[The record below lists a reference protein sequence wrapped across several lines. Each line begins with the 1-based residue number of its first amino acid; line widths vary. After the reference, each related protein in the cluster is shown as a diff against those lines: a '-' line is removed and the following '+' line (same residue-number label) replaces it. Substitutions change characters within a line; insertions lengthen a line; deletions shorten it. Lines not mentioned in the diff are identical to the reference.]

1 MRVCRLKI
9 KKAIWKKGIKH
20 KIIAVTLGDPTGIG
34 PEIIKK
40 SIKNLYVNNPLVIIG
55 TREFYLIEDEIVIN
69 RLEEV
74 QRKGIFFYDIKSKNI
89 TGDLSYAYV
98 NTAVKLALSRKIS
111 AIVTGPVS
119 KEKWITAGVKYKGHT
134 ELLAETAGIEQYSMF
149 FWSKDLK
156 VILYTIHQPL
166 KTIFPLIKKERI
178 KKFLHFTDIQL
189 QKLFKKKFKYIICGL
204 NPHAGE
210 GGIMGSE
217 EQDEIKPAIWELNK
231 ENMLINGPIPADTIF
246 LKAQRSRDTVVL
258 AWYHDQALIP
268 FKLLNF
274 HSGVN
279 VTLGLPYVRTS
290 PDHGPAFD
298 IAGRGICSAGSM
310 LQAIKLAD
318 SLIS

>member
-1 MRVCRLKI
+1 LKKRI
-9 KKAIWKKGIKH
+9 NH
-20 KIIAVTLGDPTGIG
+20 KIIAITLGDPLGIG

-40 SIKNLYVNNPLVIIG
+40 SIKNLYVNNPVVIIG
-55 TREFYLIEDEIVIN
+55 TREFYLIEDEKVIN

-74 QRKGIFFYDIKSKNI
+74 QSRGIFFYDIKNEHIS
-89 TGDLSYAYV
+89 GDLSYEYV
-98 NTAVKLALSRKIS
+98 ITAIKMALSQQVG
-111 AIVTGPVS
+111 AVVTGPVS
-119 KEKWITAGVKYKGHT
+119 KGKWAKAGVKYQGHT
-134 ELLAETAGIEQYSMF
+134 ELLAETANIEQYSMF

-166 KTIFPLIKKERI
+166 KTIFPLIKKGRI
-178 KKFLHFTDIQL
+178 KNFLNFTDIQL
-189 QKLFKKKFKYIICGL
+189 QKLFKKKFKYLVCGL

-210 GGIMGSE
+210 GGIMGRE
-217 EQDEIKPAIWELNK
+217 EQEEIKPAIAELI
-231 ENMLINGPIPADTIF
+231 EEGMRINGPIPADTIF
-246 LKAQRSRDTVVL
+246 LKASRSQDTVVL

-298 IAGRGICSAGSM
+298 IAGKGICSAGSM
-310 LQAIKLAD
+310 LQAIRLAD
-318 SLIS
+318 SLM